1 VSDDTEQLLRLIAS
15 IYDAAL
21 DSARWP
27 SVLEQSARYV
37 GGTAS
42 ALFLK
47 DVAQHS
53 QDEVYTWG
61 YDADF
66 IKSYKATY
74 IHFDPFSIGLF
85 LSGVDVVISLVDLMP
100 HTEFQQSRFFKEW
113 VQPQNWIDA
122 ICATLEKSNS
132 AYSAVSVIR
141 HVRDGIAD
149 QESRER
155 MRMIVPHL
163 RRSVTISRIMDAKE
177 RQGAALAET
186 LDGLS
191 AAVFLLD
198 PTGRVM
204 HANAQARTMIAEAA
218 IVRSAAGKLTV
229 VNSGAD
235 QALHEILR
243 SAASGDSALGAKGI
257 GLPCKRPT
265 DTLPMYF
272 H

>member
-1 VSDDTEQLLRLIAS
+1 VSDDTEPLLRLIAA

-21 DSARWP
+21 DPAQWP

-47 DVAQHS
+47 GVAQHS
-53 QDEVYTWG
+53 QDEIYTWG

-66 IKSYKATY
+66 IKSYKTTY

-85 LSGVDVVISLVDLMP
+85 LSDVDVVVSLTDLMP
-100 HTEFQQSRFFKEW
+100 HTEFQQTRFFKEW
-113 VQPQNWIDA
+113 VRPQNWIDA

-177 RQGAALAET
+177 GQGAALAET

-191 AAVFLLD
+191 ADVFLLD
-198 PTGRVM
+198 RTGRVM
-204 HANAQARTMIAEAA
+204 HANAQARRMIAEAA
-218 IVRSAAGKLTV
+218 IRSG
-229 VNSGAD
+229 SGATRHLAERRVRCRVLGISKSSCYA
-235 QALHEILR
+235 ALRAGLSESL
-243 SAASGDSALGAKGI
+243 AA
-257 GLPCKRPT
+257 
-265 DTLPMYF
+265 
-272 H
+272 